1 MLETKTFTYESCQ
14 KYIHPILTTYHAD
27 IVLSS
32 SLSLNVLHTL
42 CGVCMQKIGE
52 VEFCKHRVKIQIW
65 GKPVIFLMSYVC
77 K

>member
-1 MLETKTFTYESCQ
+1 MCC
-14 KYIHPILTTYHAD
+14 ILSAVY
-27 IVLSS
+27 
-32 SLSLNVLHTL
+32 
-42 CGVCMQKIGE
+42 VCMQKIGE